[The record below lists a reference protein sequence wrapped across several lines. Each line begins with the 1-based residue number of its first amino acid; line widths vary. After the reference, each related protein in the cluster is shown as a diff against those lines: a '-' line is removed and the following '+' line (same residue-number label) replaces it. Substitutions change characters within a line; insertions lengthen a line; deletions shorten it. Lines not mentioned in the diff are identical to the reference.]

1 MDKWKA
7 ERIIAKRRA
16 PIHVVSST
24 PQVPIDEAELF
35 LSVIVPAFNEEE
47 RLAGMLEEAVAYL
60 QERYGDAHGKLEKP
74 SEKGYEKKKGW
85 EILIVSD
92 GSTDKT
98 VDVALDF
105 AKEHQLSQHPVP
117 VPGPRTPNPTTST
130 HIPHGSIRVVE
141 LEANRGKGGAVTHG
155 MRHARGQY
163 IVFADAD
170 GASRFS
176 DLEKLVEGCQSVEDK
191 QGRGVAIGSRAHLVG
206 SEAVVKVRLPILPR
220 LLCVF
225 RPSRPDT
232 NLVQRSKLRN
242 FLMHSFHLL
251 LYLLTPRA
259 TARIK
264 DTQCGFKLFS
274 RPSLPYIIPFMHSEG
289 WIFDVEMLMLA
300 ESADIKMAEVA
311 IGWKEVLG
319 SKLNVMWDSL
329 GMAWGLA
336 VLRLA
341 WGLGVYNKE

>member
-1 MDKWKA
+1 MFFALHLVAPVPREPRRSEKQFTTILPDGTRSQPKESPCWIDKWSA
-7 ERIIAKRRA
+7 QRVIAKRRA
-16 PIHVVSST
+16 PTHVISPT

-35 LSVIVPAFNEEE
+35 LSIVVPAYNEEE

-60 QERYGDAHGKLEKP
+60 QERYGDAHEKLEKP

-105 AKEHQLSQHPVP
+105 AKEHQLSKHPVP

-130 HIPHGSIRVVE
+130 HIPHGSIRVME
-141 LEANRGKGGAVTHG
+141 LEINRGKGGAVTHG

-176 DLEKLVEGCQSVEDK
+176 DLEKLIEGCQSVEDK

-206 SEAVVKVRLPILPR
+206 SDAVVKVCILCLTFDR
-220 LLCVF
+220 VTIID
-225 RPSRPDT
+225 PSSAPNSAT
-232 NLVQRSKLRN
+232 S
-242 FLMHSFHLL
+242 SC
-251 LYLLTPRA
+251 TPS
-259 TARIK
+259 T
-264 DTQCGFKLFS
+264 CFS
-274 RPSLPYIIPFMHSEG
+274 TS
-289 WIFDVEMLMLA
+289 
-300 ESADIKMAEVA
+300 
-311 IGWKEVLG
+311 
-319 SKLNVMWDSL
+319 
-329 GMAWGLA
+329 
-336 VLRLA
+336 
-341 WGLGVYNKE
+341 